1 MNHRLYRCNHDRR
14 IAGVASG
21 LAQYLDIDP
30 TVVRIAWVLSFFLG
44 GIGLLL
50 YIVMAIIVP
59 VEPAT
64 DGMPPAPASSHAAAS
79 SADWHAGAQ
88 WSSARHADRGAGGG
102 QLVTIAGVALILF
115 GAIAL
120 ANAFLPDWRD
130 SGRFLWPAFVIGIG
144 VLLVVNAVRRGPPEP
159 IRPPEPTVPWTPTTP
174 TTPTSPTTPTTPT
187 TEATNL

>member
-30 TVVRIAWVLSFFLG
+30 TVVRVAWVLSFFLG
-44 GIGLLL
+44 GVGLLL

-64 DGMPPAPASSHAAAS
+64 DGMPPAPVSSHAPGS
-79 SADWHAGAQ
+79 HAGAQ
-88 WSSARHADRGAGGG
+88 WSSAPHADRGAGGG

-120 ANAFLPDWRD
+120 ANAFLPDWID

-144 VLLVVNAVRRGPPEP
+144 VLMVVNAVRRSTPEA
-159 IRPPEPTVPWTPTTP
+159 IRPPEPTVAHTPPTLTP
-174 TTPTSPTTPTTPT
+174 PAATTPT
-187 TEATNL
+187 TEAANP